1 MICNKERKDKFRKQI
16 ILLCLKYSIK
26 QVAIARNINKS
37 RQHVSHVFNGKI
49 IFASEQF
56 NTMCKFL
63 HEKGASIDELS
74 LLKRLF
80 VEVKSGID
88 LQKINLIVPVDPIK
102 QVIMENLNYLSS
114 SELVKIHKKIEI
126 YKFNHLRE
134 ADAKL
139 AEN

>member
-1 MICNKERKDKFRKQI
+1 
-16 ILLCLKYSIK
+16 
-26 QVAIARNINKS
+26 
-37 RQHVSHVFNGKI
+37 
-49 IFASEQF
+49 
-56 NTMCKFL
+56 L
-63 HEKGASIDELS
+63 HEKGASIDELY

>member
-1 MICNKERKDKFRKQI
+1 MICNKERKERFGKCLNLLSVRCSVKQTE
-16 ILLCLKYSIK
+16 
-26 QVAIARNINKS
+26 IARGINKP